1 MHDQISVPDQPSNRA
16 VAFSVSAN
24 SYTIVQFFSV
34 IHIQPHE
41 HDLLP
46 ACKAGEE
53 ALGISA
59 VFHEACTLIQAY
71 CRPVFCHNF
80 QFQLDISRFFCAFDA
95 GLCQRP
101 SDAVPFRSLQILPF
115 FSVTVLLY
123 SIFCHPFSLPSN
135 PLQKEAAPID
145 KTGSFIPA
153 GSAPRCRIRSPATAG
168 FRPSTLRV

>member
-1 MHDQISVPDQPSNRA
+1 MSRIFLPITLCRHDQISVSDQPSNRA
-16 VAFSVSAN
+16 VAFSASAN

-80 QFQLDISRFFCAFDA
+80 QFQLDISRFFCTFDA
-95 GLCQRP
+95 CLCQCP
-101 SDAVPFRSLQILPF
+101 SDAESPVRLIHTDAKFCTMPDLF
-115 FSVTVLLY
+115 FASDTVDSGASYNLR
-123 SIFCHPFSLPSN
+123 
-135 PLQKEAAPID
+135 KAA
-145 KTGSFIPA
+145 SC
-153 GSAPRCRIRSPATAG
+153 SA
-168 FRPSTLRV
+168 V